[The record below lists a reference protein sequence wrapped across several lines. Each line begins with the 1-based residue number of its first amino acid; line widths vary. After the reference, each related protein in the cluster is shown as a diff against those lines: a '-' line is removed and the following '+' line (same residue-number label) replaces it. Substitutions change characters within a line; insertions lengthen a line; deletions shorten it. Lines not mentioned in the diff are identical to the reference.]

1 MANSGRFT
9 GWTIVGTILIGVSI
23 IALLFASAYPY
34 WQQAEKT
41 RDTGI
46 PSIGLWAICF
56 RQDGYPAPNWAND
69 ILGNRY
75 YGCNYVFDRDLRK
88 ITDWIYPA
96 WFKVVVIFVTLG
108 LITQPLCIILN
119 ILYYAQCV
127 RPNREHF
134 LLLASSIIN
143 AVEGFLIAIAII
155 IFGLKSANDT
165 YWLPM
170 PESNHL
176 SYSYGVCA
184 LVPVLCFFAGMCHT
198 VDFLR
203 VKSYKVR
210 DARANTYARRDF
222 PRY

>member
-1 MANSGRFT
+1 MGNSGRVT
-9 GWTIVGTILIGVSI
+9 GWTIAGTILIGVSI

-46 PSIGLWAICF
+46 PSIGLWSICF
-56 RQDGYPAPNWAND
+56 RADGYPAPSWAND

-88 ITDWIYPA
+88 IVDWIYPA
-96 WFKVVVIFVTLG
+96 WFKAVVIFVTLG

-119 ILYYAQCV
+119 ILYYARMV
-127 RPNREHF
+127 SAYKEHR
-134 LLLASSIIN
+134 LLLVSSIIN
-143 AVEGFLIAIAII
+143 ANEGLLVAIAII
-155 IFGLKSANDT
+155 IFGIMSAKDAK
-165 YWLPM
+165 WLPM

-176 SYSYGVCA
+176 SYSYAVCA
-184 LVPVLCFFAGMCHT
+184 IVPVLCFFAAMCHT

-203 VKSYKVR
+203 IKSYKDR
-210 DARANTYARRDF
+210 DARAQTYARGEF
-222 PRY
+222 ARY